1 MIVSIFFSDSTR
13 ERAFNLVA
21 QAFSSINAD
30 DFAAY
35 VGLPVND
42 AVQGWCFK
50 ILLIFWHKLGFCE
63 NWSIEFD

>member
-1 MIVSIFFSDSTR
+1 MVVSVFLSFSESTR

-35 VGLPVND
+35 IGLPVSE
-42 AVQGWCFK
+42 AVQGWSFLFLVLWTPYMMFV
-50 ILLIFWHKLGFCE
+50 II
-63 NWSIEFD
+63 